1 MVVALQK
8 LPNPYFGG
16 MLNSYALVSFKG
28 SATFNAD
35 PEVVFFPFFAG
46 GGGVKNYCCLSSKLC
61 MQPSHCLASVWIRQ
75 KCLCGPDRPETR
87 GWVDGHWL
95 LWVFHLQ
102 EVKRYTHFNKAA
114 NQSHVQQQAAKQ
126 LVDCRA
132 GRSAVV
138 DEQPPVRKEW
148 HIHRQLQLKQDPFL
162 FQAGLQDFLFVAS
175 RVQWHGAFLYLL
187 EWTAT
192 EVPDLNWHCED
203 NWVHRCSNTSDEVT
217 DIDM

>member
-8 LPNPYFGG
+8 LPNPYFRG

-28 SATFNAD
+28 SATFIAD
-35 PEVVFFPFFAG
+35 PEVVFFSFFAG
-46 GGGVKNYCCLSSKLC
+46 GGGVKNYCCLSSKLS

-75 KCLCGPDRPETR
+75 KCLCGLDRPETR
-87 GWVDGHWL
+87 GWVDE
-95 LWVFHLQ
+95 

-114 NQSHVQQQAAKQ
+114 NRSHVQQQAAKQ

-175 RVQWHGAFLYLL
+175 RVQWHSAFLYPL
-187 EWTAT
+187 EWTVT
-192 EVPDLNWHCED
+192 EVPDLNWR
-203 NWVHRCSNTSDEVT
+203 WVHRCSNTSDEVIY
-217 DIDM
+217 IDM